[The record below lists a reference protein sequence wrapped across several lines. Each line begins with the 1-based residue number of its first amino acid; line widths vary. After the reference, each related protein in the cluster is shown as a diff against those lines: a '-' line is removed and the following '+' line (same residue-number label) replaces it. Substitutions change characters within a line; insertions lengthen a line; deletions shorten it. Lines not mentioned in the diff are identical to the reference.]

1 MSIGDSIMR
10 KTGKFKKISTFD
22 IVVTGIAVLLV
33 AMVLYPLILVI
44 SSSVSDPVAV
54 AAGKVLLL
62 PKGFTLDGYKR
73 VFQDQNIM
81 RGYANTLFYITIG
94 TCINLLV
101 TLPAG
106 YAVSKTEAPGVK
118 IVMIMF
124 LFTMYFSGGLIP
136 SFLLVKTL
144 GLYNTRLAMV
154 LLGAF
159 SVYNCIICRSFFAAL
174 PKELEEAAFIDG
186 SSYLNTF
193 VKVVLPLS
201 KALLGVM
208 VLYFAVGHWNSY
220 FKAMIYT
227 YDKEIQPLQLFLRRI
242 LILEQSSADMM
253 GAGGD
258 ELAAQQ
264 QYIAALI
271 KYAVIVVSSLPLM
284 IVYPFL
290 QKYFEKGVL
299 IGSVKG

>member
-1 MSIGDSIMR
+1 MK
-10 KTGKFKKISTFD
+10 KTGGLKKFGAFD
-22 IVVTGIAVLLV
+22 FAVTALGVFLV
-33 AMVLYPLILVI
+33 ALVLYPLILVI

-54 AAGKVLLL
+54 AAGKVILF
-62 PKGFTLDGYKR
+62 PKGFTLSGYER
-73 VFQDQNIM
+73 VFRDQNIM
-81 RGYANTLFYITIG
+81 RGYCNTILYTFLG
-94 TCINLLV
+94 TCINLAV

-106 YAVSKTEAPGVK
+106 YAMTKTEVPGVK
-118 IVMIMF
+118 MIMMLF

-136 SFLLVKTL
+136 SFLLVKNL
-144 GLYNTRLAMV
+144 ELYNTRAV
-154 LLGAF
+154 LLILGAF

-193 VKVVLPLS
+193 FKIVLPLS

-242 LILEQSSADMM
+242 LILEVSSAEMM

-284 IVYPFL
+284 IIYPFL

>member
-1 MSIGDSIMR
+1 MKKS
-10 KTGKFKKISTFD
+10 GKLKKISAFD
-22 IVVTGIAVLLV
+22 IVVYGISIMLV
-33 AMVLYPLILVI
+33 AIVLYPLILVL

-54 AAGKVLLL
+54 AAGEVIFL

-81 RGYANTLFYITIG
+81 IGYANTLFYTVVG
-94 TCINLLV
+94 TLINLAV
-101 TLPAG
+101 TVPAG
-106 YAVSKTEAPGVK
+106 YVMTKTEAPGVK
-118 IVMIMF
+118 GVMMLF

-136 SFLLVKTL
+136 SFLLVKSL
-144 GLYNTRLAMV
+144 GLYNTRWAL
-154 LLGAF
+154 LILGAF
-159 SVYNCIICRSFFAAL
+159 SVYNCIICRSFFAAM

-186 SSYLNTF
+186 SSYMGTF
-193 VKVVLPLS
+193 FKVVLPLS

-220 FKAMIYT
+220 FGAMIYT

-242 LILEQSSADMM
+242 LIQEQNSAQMM
-253 GAGGD
+253 GGGGD

-284 IVYPFL
+284 IIYPFL